1 MSTTT
6 AGYFDGQNA
15 RRHAVR
21 VTVRQDGILIENDD
35 IARELT
41 WDECAVS
48 ERSRHGPRL
57 IMLPC
62 GAYCEID
69 DNYAFSEALRT
80 VAGHSDG
87 WVVRLQQNWTAVLGT
102 VAAGAFALVAGYI
115 WGLPWLADHASRH
128 VPREAVVVMSQQ
140 AMKTLA
146 ELGMRDSRLPA
157 ERQAALTECLRRI
170 APPDLPGVTLHFRQ
184 GGRFGANALALPSG
198 DIVVTDELIELAG
211 DRDDWI
217 VAVMAHELG
226 HVAHRHG
233 LRNVLQTTIVGS
245 LATLYVGDVS
255 VLLGTALTAGL
266 TLRYSREFEDDADA
280 YAARLLRETGHSPV
294 LLAEILEKL
303 EADHRDTPAGRSP
316 DAGHG
321 KPGSDQDGAS
331 EDDGF
336 DLLSTHPGTA
346 SRAARLRA
354 L

>member
-21 VTVRQDGILIENDD
+21 VTVRQDGVQISGDE

-41 WDECAVS
+41 WQKCSIS

-57 IMLPC
+57 LSLPD

-69 DNYAFSEALRT
+69 DNHAFSEALRT

-87 WVVRLQQNWTAVLGT
+87 WVVRLQQNLTAVLGT
-102 VAAGAFALVAGYI
+102 VAACVFALVAGYL

-128 VPREAVVVMSQQ
+128 VPREAVVMMSEQ

-146 ELGMRDSRLPA
+146 ELGMGESQLPA
-157 ERQAALTECLRRI
+157 ERQAALNDGLRRI
-170 APPDLPGVTLHFRQ
+170 APPDLPGANLHFRR
-184 GGRFGANALALPSG
+184 GGRFGANAFALPSG
-198 DIVVTDELIELAG
+198 DIVITDELVELAG

-255 VLLGTALTAGL
+255 VLLSTALTAGL
-266 TLRYSREFEDDADA
+266 SLRYSREFEDDADA
-280 YAARLLRETGHSPV
+280 YAARLLRAKGHSPV
-294 LLAEILEKL
+294 LLAEMLERL
-303 EADHRDTPAGRSP
+303 EADHRGTSAARPA
-316 DAGHG
+316 DASDGTSR
-321 KPGSDQDGAS
+321 SDQADVEES
-331 EDDGF
+331 DGF

-346 SRAARLRA
+346 YRAARLRA